1 MQIHIWHFVWLQSSR
16 QSQTISPRIRLVSS
30 NEEGLSSSINIF
42 ISRGLYN
49 SWGYYS
55 NRHRSAVS
63 DNIVF
68 ISHGDQMFFFQFETN
83 INVLFSISASF
94 NYLCYG
100 STAIT
105 NTLILKMWGSISDV
119 RIWPLK
125 SISALWLK
133 HIFSQHTIKDTWSAS
148 NQRWPMPRRLGNVDF
163 DCRDRALW

>member
-1 MQIHIWHFVWLQSSR
+1 MQIHIRHFVWLQSSR
-16 QSQTISPRIRLVSS
+16 QSQTISPRIRLASS
-30 NEEGLSSSINIF
+30 NEEGLSSGINIC

-68 ISHGDQMFFFQFETN
+68 IRHGDQMFFFQFETN
-83 INVLFSISASF
+83 INVVFSISASF
-94 NYLCYG
+94 KYLCYG

-125 SISALWLK
+125 SISA
-133 HIFSQHTIKDTWSAS
+133 QHTIKDTWSAS

-163 DCRDRALW
+163 DCGDRALW